1 MTKVKFNW
9 EFKISEDQEDL
20 IVLLNGGVNCMIEIK
35 HETFHKHL
43 ADKFF
48 EIMYK
53 NDCEP
58 NADHCEGTGNQ
69 GGMIPPF
76 PITSMYNCSPECYN
90 IIVVRK
96 GK

>member
-48 EIMYK
+48 EIMYHEQELGTK
-53 NDCEP
+53 TIVSKMQTIVKACE
-58 NADHCEGTGNQ
+58 
-69 GGMIPPF
+69 I
-76 PITSMYNCSPECYN
+76 
-90 IIVVRK
+90 K
-96 GK
+96 GA